1 MYIHIDNVYTFIK
14 YRRCLLM
21 NSKLKKKDKIINFR
35 VTETQKDKIMQ
46 NAKQLDMS
54 VGEYLIYLDG
64 HKTINVID
72 GGKDLAK
79 EVYMLNK
86 NLSVLEE
93 YPFMEVNQVRNLLS
107 ECLIKLNK
115 QMEG

>member
-1 MYIHIDNVYTFIK
+1 
-14 YRRCLLM
+14 M

-35 VTETQKDKIMQ
+35 VSETQKDKIMQ
-46 NAKQLDMS
+46 NAKQLNMS
-54 VGEYLIYLDG
+54 VGEYLIHLDE
-64 HKTINVID
+64 HRIINIID

-86 NLSVLEE
+86 NLSVLEK
-93 YPFMEVNQVRNLLS
+93 YPFVEVNQVRNLLS
-107 ECLIKLNK
+107 EYLMKLNQ

>member
-1 MYIHIDNVYTFIK
+1 
-14 YRRCLLM
+14 M
-21 NSKLKKKDKIINFR
+21 NSKIKKKDKVINFR
-35 VTETQKDKIMQ
+35 VSEVQKNKIMQ

-54 VGEYLIYLDG
+54 VGEYLIYLDE
-64 HKTINVID
+64 HKTINIID

-79 EVYMLNK
+79 EVYILNK
-86 NLSVLEE
+86 NLSLLEK
-93 YPFMEVNQVRNLLS
+93 YPFVEVNQVRNLLS